1 MFVRLFICLLLL
13 EDGYIYLNEIT
24 TDAEINQ
31 LHYIYIYICSN
42 SFPRWIFGYIYI
54 YVSMCVCVRG
64 LIPER
69 ETLLF
74 IPQRRRFTYIR
85 MGYIYIYIFP
95 KETYIETSSHL
106 ISISISISS
115 HLVLY
120 YTTECIDWYWYWYGS
135 RSSSREGFYQ
145 IPCKA
150 TRETRERCL
159 VWI

>member
-1 MFVRLFICLLLL
+1 MHI
-13 EDGYIYLNEIT
+13 YIYLNEIT

-31 LHYIYIYICSN
+31 LHYMYIYICSN

-85 MGYIYIYIFP
+85 MGYIYIYIS
-95 KETYIETSSHL
+95 KGNIY
-106 ISISISISS
+106 
-115 HLVLY
+115 
-120 YTTECIDWYWYWYGS
+120 
-135 RSSSREGFYQ
+135 
-145 IPCKA
+145 
-150 TRETRERCL
+150 
-159 VWI
+159 